1 MDYYSQLEV
10 WKIKA
15 AERPDL
21 RYPKIDLT
29 VFPPN
34 SIRGNGKVIFTTLV
48 YNKEEIKLIPVLR
61 EYVYDTHVNIFDVLH
76 TNRLKFQKEC
86 NLVIKEGIFNS
97 RTSIVDPFKE

>member
-1 MDYYSQLEV
+1 MDYQEHLKSWE
-10 WKIKA
+10 IKA

-34 SIRGNGKVIFTTLV
+34 SIRGNGKVIFSTLV
-48 YNKEEIKLIPVLR
+48 YNKEEIKLMPVLR
-61 EYVYDTHVNIFDVLH
+61 EYVYNIHVNIFDVLH
-76 TNRLKFQKEC
+76 TTRLKFQKEC

-97 RTSIVDPFKE
+97 RTSIVDPFK

>member
-21 RYPKIDLT
+21 KYPKIDLT

-34 SIRGNGKVIFTTLV
+34 NIEGRGSVTFETLV
-48 YNKEEIKLIPVLR
+48 YNNKETRLIPVLR
-61 EYVYDTHVNIFDVLH
+61 EYRYDTYVDIFNELH
-76 TNRLKFQKEC
+76 KLRLVFQEEC
-86 NLVIKEGIFNS
+86 NRVVKTGIFNS

>member
-34 SIRGNGKVIFTTLV
+34 SIEGRGSVTFETLV
-48 YNKEEIKLIPVLR
+48 YNNKETRLIPVLR
-61 EYVYDTHVNIFDVLH
+61 EYVYDTHINIFDVLH
-76 TNRLKFQKEC
+76 TTRLKFQKEC